1 MAAYISKEEKKIPIN
16 DPSGKWSD
24 MTLLPEWEEEFY
36 DVYTAKKHGKWVML
50 KALKKE
56 YADKPEYQKM
66 LEREFDTRYNL
77 AHANIVM
84 VNDYELIPDI
94 GLAIITDD
102 VYGYSLRRLIDEN
115 KVTPNILRRIET
127 QLVDAIDYMQEN
139 HIIHHPITPDKI
151 IFTDQTEN
159 LKLIDVGYDH
169 KDLLTP
175 QDTAEDIL
183 AYGKVL
189 TEVLNNIPGRMQPGF
204 QAAFAPVGFDGFPGL
219 EHGLLQ
225 AVRRVL
231 LVVGI
236 VPAHPPEHLLV
247 GRDQHLEGLGV
258 AFLRA
263 PQGEFVGHGCTSLSH
278 RFSSIQ
284 TFQQGILFPPMGNFF
299 YLL

>member
-16 DPSGKWSD
+16 DPTGKWTD

-36 DVYTAKKHGKWVML
+36 NVYTAKKHGKWVML

-56 YADKPEYQKM
+56 YADDPKYQEM

-94 GLAIITDD
+94 GMAIITDD

-115 KVTPNILRRIET
+115 KLSPMILRRIET

-151 IFTDQTEN
+151 IFTELTEN

-169 KDLLTP
+169 KSSLTP
-175 QDTAEDIL
+175 QDTADDIL
-183 AYGKVL
+183 AYGKIL
-189 TEVLNNIPGRMQPGF
+189 SEVLDNIPNASPRLRKIANKCIDPDPKRRYSSFSELYLAIERRSSSQLYIWLI
-204 QAAFAPVGFDGFPGL
+204 AFICAMV
-219 EHGLLQ
+219 GLL
-225 AVRRVL
+225 VWL
-231 LVVGI
+231 T
-236 VPAHPPEHLLV
+236 
-247 GRDQHLEGLGV
+247 LG
-258 AFLRA
+258 
-263 PQGEFVGHGCTSLSH
+263 
-278 RFSSIQ
+278 
-284 TFQQGILFPPMGNFF
+284 N
-299 YLL
+299 